1 LKVLRQADYPSQAW
15 KNGRGSSRRIAA
27 YPEGAGFDDGL
38 LWQLSLPVIAADS
51 PFSAFPG
58 FDRQFMILSG
68 EGVALS
74 FLHPAEGIAFS
85 KTIDRALQ
93 PFAFRGEWPA
103 ECRLLGGPVED
114 FSLLTRRG
122 TVAAR
127 LEMRAMH
134 ALSVVEKAADETLLI
149 YTARGSLRVLG
160 QGDAA
165 VLAEQD
171 SLLDASGK
179 AATFSLSPAAGN
191 STVAALLLISQ
202 LK

>member
-1 LKVLRQADYPSQAW
+1 LKLLRQADYPSQPW
-15 KNGRGSSRRIAA
+15 KNGKGHSRRIASF
-27 YPEGAGFDDGL
+27 PEGAGFGDNL

-68 EGVALS
+68 KGVTLD
-74 FLHPAEGIAFS
+74 FLQPAEGIAFS
-85 KTIDRALQ
+85 KTVDKALQ
-93 PFAFRGEWPA
+93 AFAFRGEWPA
-103 ECRLLGGPVED
+103 ECRLLAGPVED

-122 TVAAR
+122 HVAAR
-127 LEMRAMH
+127 LEMRAIH
-134 ALSVVEKAADETLLI
+134 ALSVVEKTADDTLLI

-171 SLLDASGK
+171 TLLDAAGK
-179 AATFSLSPAAGN
+179 AATFALSPATAG
-191 STVAALLLISQ
+191 SAVAALLWISQ